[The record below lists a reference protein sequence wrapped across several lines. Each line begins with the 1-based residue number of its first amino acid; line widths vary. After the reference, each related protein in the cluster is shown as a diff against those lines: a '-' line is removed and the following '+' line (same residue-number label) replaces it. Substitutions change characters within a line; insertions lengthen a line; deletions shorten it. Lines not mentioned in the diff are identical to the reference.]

1 MWNEISEPWKIAFE
15 EAWTAFRNG
24 CTPIGGVLCSPDGTI
39 MLRDHNRSAE
49 KDTINRRISHAEA
62 NILRRT
68 DTDSISDLHT
78 CVLYTTMEP
87 CPMCM
92 GTCVMSNIRHLRYAA
107 RDPYCGFTYLQNSE
121 PYFISKHL
129 DYSTEDG
136 DLELVQLTIQSIYEL
151 DYIATGKS
159 DKVLVQ
165 FDSIRP
171 DAVRAAKAIR
181 ANGLHLKWR
190 QENWP
195 VSRVFDEILRI
206 AKG

>member
-24 CTPIGGVLCSPDGTI
+24 CTPIGGVLCRPDGTI

-68 DTDSISDLHT
+68 DTDSVSDLHT
-78 CVLYTTMEP
+78 YVLYTTMEP

-129 DYSTEDG
+129 DYSTEG
-136 DLELVQLTIQSIYEL
+136 SDLELVQLTIQSIYEL

-171 DAVRAAKAIR
+171 DAIKAARTIR
-181 ANGLHLKWR
+181 ANGLHLKWQ

-206 AKG
+206 AIG

>member
-24 CTPIGGVLCSPDGTI
+24 CTPIGGVLCRPDGTI

-68 DTDSISDLHT
+68 DTDSVSDLHT

-107 RDPYCGFTYLQNSE
+107 RDSYCGFTYLQNSE

-129 DYSTEDG
+129 DYSTEGG

-171 DAVRAAKAIR
+171 DAVRTAKMIHSA
-181 ANGLHLKWR
+181 GLHVQWQ
-190 QENWP
+190 QEHWP
-195 VSRVFDEILRI
+195 ISQVFDEILKI